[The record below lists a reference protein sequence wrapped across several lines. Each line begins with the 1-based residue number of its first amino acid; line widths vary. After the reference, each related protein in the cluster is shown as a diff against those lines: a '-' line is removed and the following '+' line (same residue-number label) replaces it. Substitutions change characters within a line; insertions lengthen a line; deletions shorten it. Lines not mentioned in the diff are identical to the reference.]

1 MKMRSVFIAMMMFF
15 ASILAQAQ
23 DAAGLVTQVRSQYQQ
38 RFDSQGHYINN
49 PQLQAQFIANQNAA
63 IAKLRASGFVKRSV
77 TVNNNFMD
85 DLVVTISIVQQNG
98 LFAGLLV
105 ERNKYDNKSDEEQL
119 RLFDIPLLLKG
130 MSVLNYNGVSMVS
143 INSTALTPEQGGEI
157 GIRYPTD
164 YKKNTFAVA
173 HFEVLKTTAGDV
185 SFFTPARKSFGEVDL
200 DVWFNIF
207 SQDFGISGVTF
218 Q

>member
-1 MKMRSVFIAMMMFF
+1 ME
-15 ASILAQAQ
+15 
-23 DAAGLVTQVRSQYQQ
+23 
-38 RFDSQGHYINN
+38 
-49 PQLQAQFIANQNAA
+49 
-63 IAKLRASGFVKRSV
+63 
-77 TVNNNFMD
+77 
-85 DLVVTISIVQQNG
+85 DLVVTISLVQQNG
-98 LFAGLLV
+98 TFAGLLV
-105 ERNKYDNKSDEEQL
+105 ERSKYDSKSDEEQL

-143 INSTALTPEQGGEI
+143 IKSPALTSAQGGEV

-173 HFEVLKTTAGDV
+173 NFEVLKTTAGDV
-185 SFFTPARKSFGEVDL
+185 SFFTPARKSFSAVDL

-207 SQDFGISGVTF
+207 SQDFGIRSVSF